1 MNTQINIYIVL
12 GILFFHWVF
21 DFILQTDEQAQNKS
35 KDLYALLSHTVSYS
49 SAWFIISILYA
60 IFTSNMAILAFAPIT
75 FLIHTATDFYT
86 SRVNSQLYEQ
96 NKTHEFFVSIGFDQ
110 WLHFVQLLLT
120 YQLLTK

>member
-21 DFILQTDEQAQNKS
+21 DFILQTDKQAQNKS

-60 IFTSNMAILAFAPIT
+60 ISTSNMAILAFAPIT
-75 FLIHTATDFYT
+75 FLIHTVTDFYT